1 MSYINKIGILRK
13 SKELEGKGEANLIIP
28 RSNIIWGLNIKF
40 SQELTGN
47 QSKKRENMENSR
59 IFIIR
64 KKKAPFSL
72 QRDIFF
78 PNSPKLRKKS
88 IF

>member
-1 MSYINKIGILRK
+1 MGQALSYINKIGILRK

-28 RSNIIWGLNIKF
+28 RSNIIWGLSIKF

-59 IFIIR
+59 IFIIT
-64 KKKAPFSL
+64 KKEST
-72 QRDIFF
+72 FF
-78 PNSPKLRKKS
+78 PSKGHLFPQ
-88 IF
+88 